1 MSSEELK
8 KRTKKFALGVI
19 KFVSELPNKRAVNIV
34 THQLIRSATSV
45 GSNYRAAC
53 RARSKSEFISKISI
67 VEEESDESLYWL
79 EILSESRLASGL
91 ELERL
96 TKEADELTA
105 IFVSTRKSAK
115 ISSNLQ
121 SEIKNRRS
129 K

>member
-1 MSSEELK
+1 VSSEELK